1 MAARGFIQL
10 LRLSERGR
18 QRIRQGQESQEERW
32 SGVGFILAGQRYIA
46 PLGEVA
52 EVLRVPEFTSVH
64 GVHHWLFGLSNVR
77 GRLLPLIDL
86 AEFTSV
92 TREVSP
98 DSAKRKIIVMDH
110 GDMFSGLLVDE
121 VLGIQHF
128 SKHDYQTKIENTQS
142 GIQPYLQGGFNRADQ
157 FWRIFMLSK
166 LAADPR
172 YLSASL

>member
-1 MAARGFIQL
+1 MAAKGFIQL

-52 EVLRVPEFTSVH
+52 EVLRVPEYTSVH

-86 AEFTSV
+86 AEFANV
-92 TREVSP
+92 TRDVGF
-98 DSAKRKIIVMDH
+98 DSAKRKIMVIDH
-110 GDMFSGLLVDE
+110 GDLFSGILVDE

-128 SKHDYQTKIENTQS
+128 GKHSYESQVSNVPQ

>member
-18 QRIRQGQESQEERW
+18 QRIQQGQESQEERW
-32 SGVGFILAGQRYIA
+32 SGVGFMLAGQHYVA

-52 EVLRVPEFTSVH
+52 EVLRVPEFTPVH
-64 GVHHWLFGLSNVR
+64 GVHHWLMGLSNVR
-77 GRLLPLIDL
+77 GRLLPLVNL
-86 AEFTSV
+86 AEFANV
-92 TREVSP
+92 THEVSI
-98 DSAKRKIIVMDH
+98 DSAKRKIIVVDH
-110 GDMFSGLLVDE
+110 GDLFSGLLVDE

-128 SKHDYQTKIENTQS
+128 SKQS
-142 GIQPYLQGGFNRADQ
+142 YASQISNSPAGIQPYLQGGFSRAEQ

-166 LAADPR
+166 LAVDPR